1 MITQCLGQGTG
12 RVSCE
17 LGRRDLNQAIPIRQ
31 KRILSIGGE
40 YCLKGSRAKG
50 KEQRAK
56 GKGLQGPRAKGCS
69 KRLVSIFRSGSAR
82 SSLTTC
88 CPLPVIFG
96 FLALRACTTLLSPA
110 KPLLHNTLQ
119 SGSLSKSLFCAMF
132 FANPCSAAT
141 LISVKR
147 TSVNNRNHLFT
158 NTTSVAGGRMIIS
171 SIKGRLDEGLVD
183 PLFSPRGL

>member
-40 YCLKGSRAKG
+40 YCLKGLKG
-50 KEQRAK
+50 LK
-56 GKGLQGPRAKGCS
+56 GKGSQGQRASRTKGQGLFETAGQYFS
-69 KRLVSIFRSGSAR
+69 EWISPLI
-82 SSLTTC
+82 TTC
-88 CPLPVIFG
+88 CPLPVFFG

>member
-40 YCLKGSRAKG
+40 YCLKGSRAKS
-50 KEQRAK
+50 
-56 GKGLQGPRAKGCS
+56 KGLFETAGQYFSEWISP
-69 KRLVSIFRSGSAR
+69 LI
-82 SSLTTC
+82 TTC
-88 CPLPVIFG
+88 CPLPVFFG

-141 LISVKR
+141 RISVKR